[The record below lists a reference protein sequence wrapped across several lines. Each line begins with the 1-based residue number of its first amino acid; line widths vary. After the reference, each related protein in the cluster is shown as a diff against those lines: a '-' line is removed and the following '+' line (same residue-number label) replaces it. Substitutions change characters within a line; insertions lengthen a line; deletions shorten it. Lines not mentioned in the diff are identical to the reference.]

1 METGLFS
8 MTIVQIA
15 ISVVI
20 SWALFALLCSMIQ
33 EMIVQIKSERGRFMK
48 TKVLDKLYDSTNQ
61 INWGLMI
68 YNHSNLKLLTKS
80 NEAPPSDI
88 SSKTLA
94 ESLIDSMAFAHA
106 TQILKNNSKNYIPQF
121 KSDILN
127 NLHFATHNLGQSDV
141 VNMLKIALNKAIVRA
156 TTTIGVDEEKLYNSL
171 VEDTQ
176 IWFDEFGKRTSVW
189 YKKTSQKR
197 LFLLGLIIA
206 SLANVDSLTLINY
219 FKENPNARTGMIN
232 FYTKNKIELEN
243 LSEKY
248 RIKDSTAIQT
258 KATSDNIKPKQIQLK
273 ENTTIKTDSTKAKQE
288 VSKESKAI
296 KADSTKAKEIQ
307 SKENSSIKAES
318 VKISK
323 IKQDIQN
330 VTAKI
335 NTLKNQTDLP
345 IGWDK
350 SKCTTTDKGCN
361 CVSSSITWCLFYKII
376 GFIISALA
384 ASLGAPFWFDLLKKT
399 TTSIIKK

>member
-48 TKVLDKLYDSTNQ
+48 SKVLDKLYDSTNQ

-94 ESLIDSMAFAHA
+94 ESLIDSVAFAHA

-127 NLHFATHNLGQSDV
+127 NLHFAANNLGQSDV
-141 VNMLKIALNKAIVRA
+141 VAMLKTALNKAIVRA

-197 LFLLGLIIA
+197 LFILGLIIA

-219 FKENPNARTGMIN
+219 FKENSNARTGMIN
-232 FYTKNKIELEN
+232 FYTKNKIELED
-243 LSEKY
+243 LSKKY
-248 RIKDSTAIQT
+248 ENKDSVT
-258 KATSDNIKPKQIQLK
+258 KSTNASDNTKTKELKQNDKNSADTLRTK
-273 ENTTIKTDSTKAKQE
+273 NTVT
-288 VSKESKAI
+288 KESI
-296 KADSTKAKEIQ
+296 
-307 SKENSSIKAES
+307 SIKVDSAK
-318 VKISK
+318 VVK
-323 IKQDIQN
+323 IKQDILQLKN
-330 VTAKI
+330 QI
-335 NTLKNQTDLP
+335 DTLKKQTDLP

-350 SKCTTTDKGCN
+350 SKCTNTDKGCN
-361 CVSSSITWCLFYKII
+361 CVSSKITWCLFYKII